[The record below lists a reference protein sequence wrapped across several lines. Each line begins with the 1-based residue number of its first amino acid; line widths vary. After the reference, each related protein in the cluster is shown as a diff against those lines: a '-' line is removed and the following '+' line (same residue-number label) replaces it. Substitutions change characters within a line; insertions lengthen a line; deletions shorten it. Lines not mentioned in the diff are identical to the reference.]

1 MLRTYILT
9 LLVLALG
16 LTGCSRDPKVRC
28 ARFIESGNKYVAKS
42 QYDAASIQ
50 FRRAVRANPN
60 SAEAHYNLALTLGK
74 LGRWTEAFRELQA
87 TTQIDPKNIAAHLAA
102 AEILIA
108 AKQNSGAKQE
118 INAVLAIDANNF
130 DAHLLLGNAWLA
142 DQEYKSALEEFAICE
157 RLQPNNVLG
166 FTQTGV
172 AHLRE
177 NAYLDAQADLN
188 HAIQL
193 NPAFAPAYLYLA
205 QTYRL
210 QGNFKSE
217 ISTLQDGIDH
227 APKQASL
234 YLIVAEEYIRLGRN
248 EEVPPLFE
256 RLRAQTSDAPSVLM
270 AIGDFYFRAGD
281 SQHAKEIF
289 SQALRAN
296 PKDDVISRRLIEVA
310 LNQQDWD
317 FAEKLNKAL
326 LGQKPKDVEGR
337 LFEARLQFSRGAR
350 AKAIESLEQLVHDS
364 PELPLPHFYL
374 GLAYAHQGE
383 SARAVSAFNDAVQKN
398 PDFIW
403 AYVSLGELY
412 AQQGS
417 PKLALDFAN
426 QALKRNPRF
435 LPARLLEAN
444 ALMQSGD
451 INGAIQ
457 RLRTLLAAD
466 SKNAVILDK
475 LGFALANKKDYKSA
489 ESQFEVALA
498 SDPSYAPAL
507 VDLLRLYAVEKRSN
521 EMLPR
526 VALQIKRSPEQSRL
540 YEVLADLQ
548 LANKKFDDAEQS
560 YSAAV
565 KLNSNSTAA
574 LLGLAQTHAAQGRIS
589 DAINDARNLLGI
601 HPDYLVAYVELG
613 QLLQQTGEFRQAEE
627 TYQHALERD
636 DDYAPA
642 LNNLAWLYCEHGGN
656 LDMAL
661 GLAQKAKAKYPNDL
675 AISDTL
681 AWIEYRKGMYDSAAS
696 SLKEVTDRLPQNALY
711 QYHYGMT
718 LSKLARSGDARKAL
732 DRALQLAVPNPEAQ
746 EARITLA
753 NLSTQ

>member
-1 MLRTYILT
+1 LFFA
-9 LLVLALG
+9 ALC
-16 LTGCSRDPKVRC
+16 LNGCSRDPKGRS

-50 FRRAVRANPN
+50 FRRAVQANPN
-60 SAEAHYNLALTLGK
+60 SAEAHYDLALSLGK
-74 LGRWTEAFRELQA
+74 LTRWTEAYRELQA
-87 TTQIDPKNIAAHLAA
+87 TTQIDPKHIAAHLAS

-108 AKQNSGAKQE
+108 ARQNSGARRE
-118 INAVLAIDANNF
+118 VNAVLAIDANNF

-142 DQEYKSALEEFAICE
+142 EQEYKSALDEFATCK
-157 RLQPNNVLG
+157 RLQPNNPLG
-166 FTQTGV
+166 FTQAGV

-177 NAYLDAQADLN
+177 NRYVDAQADF
-188 HAIQL
+188 HDAIGV

-210 QGNFKSE
+210 QGDSKSE
-217 ISTLQDGIDH
+217 IATLQDGIDR
-227 APKQASL
+227 APKQTSL
-234 YLIVAEEYIRLGRN
+234 YLVVAEEYIRQRRN
-248 EEVPPLFE
+248 EEVPPLFD
-256 RLRAQTSDAPSVLM
+256 RLRSQTSDAPEVLT

-289 SQALRAN
+289 SRALHAH

-317 FAEKLNKAL
+317 FAEKLTKVL

-337 LFEARLQFSRGAR
+337 LFEARLQFARGAR
-350 AKAIESLEQLVHDS
+350 AKAVESLEQLVHDS

-435 LPARLLEAN
+435 VPARLLEAG

-451 INGAIQ
+451 TDGAIQ
-457 RLRTLLAAD
+457 RLRTLLATD
-466 SKNAVILDK
+466 SKDAVILDK

-489 ESQFEVALA
+489 ESQFEAALA
-498 SDPSYAPAL
+498 SDPAYAPAL

-526 VALQIKRSPEQSRL
+526 VTLQIKRSPEQSRL

-548 LANKKFDDAEQS
+548 LVNKKFDDAEQS
-560 YSAAV
+560 YSAAL

-574 LLGLAQTHAAQGRIS
+574 LLGLAQTHAAQGKTS
-589 DAINDARNLLGI
+589 DAINDARNLVGI

-613 QLLQQTGEFRQAEE
+613 QLLEQKGDFQQAEE
-627 TYQHALERD
+627 TYQRALERN

-661 GLAQKAKAKYPNDL
+661 GLAQKAKAKYPNDS

-696 SLKEVTDRLPQNALY
+696 SLKDVTERLPQNGLY

-718 LSKLARSGDARKAL
+718 LSKLARNGDARKAL
-732 DRALQLAVPNPEAQ
+732 ERAIQLAVPNPQAQ
-746 EARITLA
+746 EARSTLA
-753 NLSTQ
+753 KLSRE

>member
-1 MLRTYILT
+1 MNRNLI
-9 LLVLALG
+9 LVLFFAALCM
-16 LTGCSRDPKVRC
+16 TGCTRDPKVRC
-28 ARFIESGNKYVAKS
+28 ARFIESGNKYLAKS
-42 QYDAASIQ
+42 QYDAAGIQ
-50 FRRAVRANPN
+50 FRRAVQANPN
-60 SAEAHYNLALTLGK
+60 SAEAHYDLALALGK
-74 LGRWTEAFRELQA
+74 LGRWTEAYRELQA
-87 TTQIDPKNIAAHLAA
+87 TIQVDPKHIPARLAS

-108 AKQNSGAKQE
+108 AKQNSGARQE
-118 INAVLAIDANNF
+118 IDAALAVDANNF
-130 DAHLLLGNAWLA
+130 DAHLLSGNAWLA
-142 DQEYKSALEEFAICE
+142 EQEYKSALEEFAVCQ
-157 RLQPNNVLG
+157 RLQPNNPLG
-166 FTQTGV
+166 FTQSGI

-177 NAYLDAQADLN
+177 NNYAAADTDLH
-188 HAIQL
+188 HAVEV

-210 QGNFKSE
+210 QGDSNSE
-217 ISTLQDGIDH
+217 LSTLRDGIDH
-227 APKQASL
+227 APKQTSL
-234 YLIVAEEYIRLGRN
+234 YLMAADEYIRQGHN
-248 EEVPPLFE
+248 EEVPTLFDK
-256 RLRAQTSDAPSVLM
+256 LRAQTSDAPDALM

-281 SQHAKEIF
+281 SQHAREIF
-289 SQALRAN
+289 SQALSKN
-296 PKDDVISRRLIEVA
+296 PKNDLISRRLIEVA

-317 FAEKLNKAL
+317 FAEELNKVL
-326 LGQKPKDVEGR
+326 LVQKPKDVEAR
-337 LFEARLQFSRGAR
+337 LFQARLQFARGAR
-350 AKAIESLEQLVHDS
+350 AKAVESLEQLVHDS

-374 GLAYAHQGE
+374 GMAYARQGE

-435 LPARLLEAN
+435 LPARLLEAS

-451 INGAIQ
+451 TDGAIQ
-457 RLRTLLAAD
+457 KLRTLQAAD

-475 LGFALANKKDYKSA
+475 LGFALASKKDYKSA
-489 ESQFEVALA
+489 EDQFEAALG

-507 VDLLRLYAVEKRSN
+507 VDILRLYAVEKHP
-521 EMLPR
+521 EKMLPR
-526 VALQIKRSPEQSRL
+526 VELQIKRSPEQSRF
-540 YEVLADLQ
+540 YEVLADLE
-548 LANKKFDDAEQS
+548 LANKKLDDAEQS
-560 YSAAV
+560 YSTAA
-565 KLNSNSTAA
+565 KLNVNSAAA
-574 LLGLAQTHAAQGRIS
+574 LLGLAQTHAAQGRTS
-589 DAINDARNLLGI
+589 DAINDARKLLGI

-613 QLLQQTGEFRQAEE
+613 QLLEQTGDFSQAEQ
-627 TYQHALERD
+627 TYQHALERN

-661 GLAQKAKAKYPNDL
+661 GLAQKAKARYPNDP

-696 SLKEVTDRLPQNALY
+696 SLKEVTDHLPQNALY

-718 LSKLARSGDARKAL
+718 LSKLARNVDARKAL
-732 DRALQLAVPNPEAQ
+732 QRAIQLAVPNPQAQ
-746 EARITLA
+746 EARSTLA
-753 NLSTQ
+753 GLSSE